1 MALADLTRIS
11 LRELS
16 PLQLHGTV
24 GLPSAW
30 SFGWAAMLAP
40 PQWPQWS
47 SCFRASKAECL
58 GRVR

>member
-16 PLQLHGTV
+16 QLQLHGTV

-30 SFGWAAMLAP
+30 SFGWTAMLTP
-40 PQWPQWS
+40 LLRPRS
-47 SCFRASKAECL
+47 STTCL
-58 GRVR
+58 